1 MNVHFTCVSR
11 KITSYSCA
19 ALRGFAPI
27 SVAQVNQPANVSEAV
42 SLKIGKAPVP
52 LVGDEYSLEL
62 LLSSLFLKELRMGA
76 GNTKAL
82 SLRDCFQHSWVSV
95 LQENTAHGITESLA
109 LGKCPRDK
117 NFRKL
122 ANKVCQ
128 QAVSLQQRKSQQCF
142 TTAFTVTVK

>member
-1 MNVHFTCVSR
+1 
-11 KITSYSCA
+11 
-19 ALRGFAPI
+19 
-27 SVAQVNQPANVSEAV
+27 
-42 SLKIGKAPVP
+42 
-52 LVGDEYSLEL
+52 
-62 LLSSLFLKELRMGA
+62 MGA

-109 LGKCPRDK
+109 LGKRPRDK